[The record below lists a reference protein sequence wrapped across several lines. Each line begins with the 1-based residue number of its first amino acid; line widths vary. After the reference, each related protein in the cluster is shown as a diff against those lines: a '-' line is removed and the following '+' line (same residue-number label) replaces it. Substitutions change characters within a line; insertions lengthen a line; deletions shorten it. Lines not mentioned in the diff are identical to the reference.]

1 MATTQRKGP
10 EDMTNN
16 DTAQEHLVGSRI
28 ADPPL
33 LSSPSEAPK
42 GSRRLRWALITSDI
56 VAVVLAW
63 VAVSL
68 SSVPHHSTALWS
80 RSRFGF
86 LPAVVAITVAMIAT
100 NKLYRARQC
109 SVRAVETAGLLRAC
123 MAAGVVAWLV
133 AEKYQAYDLRIR
145 MVVLGQFLAF
155 LFIVTGRALYR
166 SALRRARRHGRFT
179 RPVIIVGTGDEAYE
193 LQRLLVDEPELGY
206 SVLGVVGRAQDAG
219 ERHFSVPYLG
229 PSVDTVSIVR
239 RYGASGVI
247 IGASSLSFRELN
259 QVVRTLLDADI
270 HVQVSGGL
278 LGFDSSRLRANP
290 IGREAA
296 FYLEQAQ
303 LTGWQSKIKRGLDIS
318 LGAVALLVSAPI
330 VGALALVVR
339 RDGGPAIFRQTR
351 IGRDGKPFT
360 VLKLRTMVVD
370 AEARLAGLLSQN
382 ERSGPLFKMEN
393 DPRFTRIGRFMDATS
408 LNELP
413 QLWNVL
419 RGEMSLVGPRPAL
432 EREVAKF
439 NDRLLMRQR
448 VKPGITGLW
457 QVESRDDPSFADYER
472 CDVFYVE
479 NWSVRLDL
487 MIIFQT
493 LVEVGRR
500 AVSRL
505 EGGGKTAAA
514 DSSTD
519 EPAADAAGPLPLVA
533 AAKIANGLAGGH
545 GAAAQPA
552 RSMTIASPLVAP
564 TLPSSRVT
572 SVVANSSPENRQSA

>member
-1 MATTQRKGP
+1 MANLKAEPPADTVQIDAAEDRSGAQR
-10 EDMTNN
+10 
-16 DTAQEHLVGSRI
+16 GSE
-28 ADPPL
+28 PPL
-33 LSSPSEAPK
+33 LNAPSEAPK

-56 VAVVLAW
+56 VAVA
-63 VAVSL
+63 L
-68 SSVPHHSTALWS
+68 SWLLVTLTLEPYKSPGIWS
-80 RSRFGF
+80 RSRLGF
-86 LPAVVAITVAMIAT
+86 LPAMVIITVAMIFT

-109 SVRAVETAGLLRAC
+109 SVRAVETAGLMRAC

-133 AEKYQAYDLRIR
+133 AEKLQAYGLRIR
-145 MVVLGQFLAF
+145 MVVLGQCLAF
-155 LFIVTGRALYR
+155 LFIITGRALYR
-166 SALRRARRHGRFT
+166 SALRRARRLGRFT
-179 RPVIIVGTGDEAYE
+179 KPVIIVGTGDEAYE

-206 SVLGVVGRAQDAG
+206 TVLGIVGRAQEAR

-229 PSVDTVSIVR
+229 ASVDTVAIVR
-239 RYGASGVI
+239 RHGASGVI
-247 IGASSLSFRELN
+247 VGASSLSFRELN

-303 LTGWQSKIKRGLDIS
+303 LTGWQANIKRGLDVS
-318 LGAVALLVSAPI
+318 LGAVALVLSAPI
-330 VGALALVVR
+330 VGALALLVR

-360 VLKLRTMVVD
+360 VIKLRTMVVD
-370 AEARLAGLLSQN
+370 AEARLAGLMSQN
-382 ERSGPLFKMEN
+382 ERTGPLFKMEN
-393 DPRFTRIGRFMDATS
+393 DPRLTRIGRIMDATS

-432 EREVAKF
+432 EREVASF
-439 NDRLLMRQR
+439 NDRLLVRHR

-505 EGGGKTAAA
+505 GGVKGVEVNEATETAM
-514 DSSTD
+514 
-519 EPAADAAGPLPLVA
+519 PATGVAVALASKVGGHGLGGATVA
-533 AAKIANGLAGGH
+533 AAPLSRSMSLSNTIGA
-545 GAAAQPA
+545 GAAPSVPRTAAPVA
-552 RSMTIASPLVAP
+552 TASQ
-564 TLPSSRVT
+564 
-572 SVVANSSPENRQSA
+572 ENRQRA